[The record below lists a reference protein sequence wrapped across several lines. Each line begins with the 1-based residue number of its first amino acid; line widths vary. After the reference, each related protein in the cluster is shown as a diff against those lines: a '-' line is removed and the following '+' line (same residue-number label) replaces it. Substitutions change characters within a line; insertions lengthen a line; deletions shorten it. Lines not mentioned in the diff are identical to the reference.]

1 MAQNVLIDPFKMIVG
16 AKFDSRNRYVH
27 KSPVSS
33 DMKFPNSPTFVAQ
46 FNSLRYAFD
55 GQSYGIVQQG
65 QIDTNYFAQ
74 ITYLKDNASTYHS
87 PPGFFATADRI
98 FISRSDDNLI
108 TFDTDHRMPHIAQ
121 IYSGSHVTPNEA
133 VSFVEGDVDVVHRQ
147 LLLSFNELS
156 VDGPDE
162 ILFSH
167 IQIGGGEADTGGYT
181 MSMVGGTILAH
192 IIRQNSQYAGCVLLN
207 LVEDTQNQKIFLD
220 TQITFKRPI
229 SSFPSYE
236 SDQNGFPVTVYTGF
250 ALNLNY
256 TVFRGKYT

>member
-16 AKFDSRNRYVH
+16 SKFDSRNRYVH
-27 KSPVSS
+27 KSLIST

-46 FNSLRYAFD
+46 FNSLRYGFD
-55 GQSYGIVQQG
+55 GQSYNIIQNG
-65 QIDTNYFAQ
+65 QIDTNYFAE
-74 ITYLKDNASTYHS
+74 ITYLKDNASTYHNVA
-87 PPGFFATADRI
+87 GFFATPDRI
-98 FISRSDDNLI
+98 FITRAEDGLI

-133 VSFVEGDVDVVHRQ
+133 VAFAGGDVDVTHRQ

-192 IIRQNSQYAGCVLLN
+192 IMRQGNQYAGCALLN

-220 TQITFKRPI
+220 TQITFKSPI
-229 SSFPSYE
+229 SGFPSY
-236 SDQNGFPVTVYTGF
+236 DTTQNGFPVTVYTGF